1 MLVNEEVADKTVRLA
16 ISTTKL
22 TGRTLCRALSMYLR
36 HCKQKKA
43 EKAAKAVKD
52 DHIKGKQSVKEL
64 IGQNQGVSSLPV
76 GETGLKDF
84 ERIAKKYGVDFAI
97 VKDKT
102 VTPTKYMVFFKARD
116 ADAIAQVLAE
126 YTAKQMK
133 KQSQNRPSLLKALK
147 KFKELVASIPKK
159 EHEKKKEKS
168 R

>member
-1 MLVNEEVADKTVRLA
+1 MLANEEVAEKTVRLV

-22 TGRTLCRALSMYLR
+22 TAHSLERGLQAFLR
-36 HCKQKKA
+36 NHRQKKNV
-43 EKAAKAVKD
+43 KAPKD
-52 DHIKGKQSVKEL
+52 DRIQGKQTIKQL

-84 ERIAKKYGVDFAI
+84 ERIAKKYGVDFVI

-133 KQSQNRPSLLKALK
+133 KQSQNRPSILKALK
-147 KFKELVASIPKK
+147 KFKELVANMPKK

>member
-1 MLVNEEVADKTVRLA
+1 MRLLVNEEVADKTVRLA

-22 TGRTLCRALSMYLR
+22 TVRTICRALSKYLQHR
-36 HCKQKKA
+36 KNKKA
-43 EKAAKAVKD
+43 NKAVKD
-52 DHIKGKQSVKEL
+52 DHIKGKQSVKQL

-133 KQSQNRPSLLKALK
+133 KQSQNRPSILNALK
-147 KFKELVASIPKK
+147 KFKELVANMPKK

>member
-1 MLVNEEVADKTVRLA
+1 MVNEEVAEKTIRLA

-22 TGRTLCRALSMYLR
+22 TASTLVRGLEKYLR
-36 HCKQKKA
+36 HRQHKKDM
-43 EKAAKAVKD
+43 KATKYD
-52 DHIKGKQSVKEL
+52 RIQGKQTIKQL

-147 KFKELVASIPKK
+147 KFKELVASMPKK

>member
-43 EKAAKAVKD
+43 LKD
-52 DHIKGKQSVKEL
+52 DHIKGKQTVKEL

-76 GETGLKDF
+76 GETGIKDF

-102 VTPTKYMVFFKARD
+102 VTKQRQLQVVPMLLVPVPRSFDTPVAV
-116 ADAIAQVLAE
+116 AQLQRIV
-126 YTAKQMK
+126 
-133 KQSQNRPSLLKALK
+133 
-147 KFKELVASIPKK
+147 
-159 EHEKKKEKS
+159 
-168 R
+168 

>member
-22 TGRTLCRALSMYLR
+22 PGRTLCRALSMYLR

-43 EKAAKAVKD
+43 VKD
-52 DHIKGKQSVKEL
+52 DHIKGKQTVKEL

-76 GETGLKDF
+76 GETGIKDF

-102 VTPTKYMVFFKARD
+102 VTPMKYMVFFKARD

-126 YTAKQMK
+126 YTAKQVK
-133 KQSQNRPSLLKALK
+133 KQSQNRPSILKVLK
-147 KFKELVASIPKK
+147 KFKELVANMPKK

>member
-43 EKAAKAVKD
+43 LKD
-52 DHIKGKQSVKEL
+52 DHIKGKQTVKEL

-76 GETGLKDF
+76 GETGIKDF

-102 VTPTKYMVFFKARD
+102 VTPMKYMVFFKARD

-126 YTAKQMK
+126 YTAKQVK
-133 KQSQNRPSLLKALK
+133 KQSQNRPSILKVLK
-147 KFKELVASIPKK
+147 KFKELVANMPKK
-159 EHEKKKEKS
+159 EQEKKKEKS

>member
-1 MLVNEEVADKTVRLA
+1 LLVNEEISDKSVRLA

-22 TGRTLCRALSMYLR
+22 TARTLCRALSMYL
-36 HCKQKKA
+36 HNHKQQKNM
-43 EKAAKAVKD
+43 KAAKD
-52 DHIKGKQSVKEL
+52 DRIQGKQTIKQL

-102 VTPTKYMVFFKARD
+102 VTPTKYMVFFKASD

-133 KQSQNRPSLLKALK
+133 KQSQNRPSILKALK
-147 KFKELVASIPKK
+147 KFKEMVANMPKK

>member
-1 MLVNEEVADKTVRLA
+1 M
-16 ISTTKL
+16 
-22 TGRTLCRALSMYLR
+22 
-36 HCKQKKA
+36 
-43 EKAAKAVKD
+43 
-52 DHIKGKQSVKEL
+52 

-76 GETGLKDF
+76 GETGIKDF

-102 VTPTKYMVFFKARD
+102 VTPMKYMVFFKARD

-126 YTAKQMK
+126 YTAKQVK
-133 KQSQNRPSLLKALK
+133 KQSQNRPSILKVLK
-147 KFKELVASIPKK
+147 KFKELVANMPKK

>member
-1 MLVNEEVADKTVRLA
+1 MQEYVDEKSINVAIK
-16 ISTTKL
+16 TTKV
-22 TGRTLCRALSMYLR
+22 TGSVIFKALKAYLR
-36 HCKQKKA
+36 YRKNKM
-43 EKAAKAVKD
+43 VKNAIQD
-52 DHIKGKQSVKEL
+52 ERIKGKQSGEEL

-84 ERIAKKYGVDFAI
+84 ERIANKYGVDFAI

-102 VTPTKYMVFFKARD
+102 VEPVKYTVFFKARD

-133 KQSQNRPSLLKALK
+133 KQSQNRPSIIKTLK
-147 KFKELVASIPKK
+147 KFKEMLAKMPKK
-159 EHEKKKEKS
+159 EQEKKKEQT

>member
-1 MLVNEEVADKTVRLA
+1 MRYLVNEDVAEKTIRLA

-22 TGRTLCRALSMYLR
+22 TGRTLARGLEKFLR
-36 HCKQKKA
+36 PHQHKKDM
-43 EKAAKAVKD
+43 KATKD
-52 DHIKGKQSVKEL
+52 DRIQGKQTIKQL

-102 VTPTKYMVFFKARD
+102 VTPMKYMVFFKARD
-116 ADAIAQVLAE
+116 ADALAQVLAE

-133 KQSQNRPSLLKALK
+133 KQSQKRPSLLKTLK
-147 KFKELVASIPKK
+147 KFKEKVASMPKK
-159 EHEKKKEKS
+159 EREKKKEKS

>member
-1 MLVNEEVADKTVRLA
+1 MQEYVDEKSINVAIK
-16 ISTTKL
+16 TTKV
-22 TGRTLCRALSMYLR
+22 TGSVIFKAL
-36 HCKQKKA
+36 KA
-43 EKAAKAVKD
+43 YMRYRQNKTEKNAIQD
-52 DHIKGKQSVKEL
+52 ERIKGKQSVEEL

-84 ERIAKKYGVDFAI
+84 ERIANKYGVDFAI

-102 VTPTKYMVFFKARD
+102 VEPVKYTVFFKARD

-133 KQSQNRPSLLKALK
+133 KQSQNRPSIIKTLK
-147 KFKELVASIPKK
+147 KFKEMLAKMPKK
-159 EHEKKKEKS
+159 EQEKKKEQT

>member
-36 HCKQKKA
+36 QCKQK
-43 EKAAKAVKD
+43 KAVKD
-52 DHIKGKQSVKEL
+52 DHIKGKQTVKEL

-76 GETGLKDF
+76 GETGIKDF

-102 VTPTKYMVFFKARD
+102 VTPMKYMVFFKARD

-126 YTAKQMK
+126 YTAKQVK
-133 KQSQNRPSLLKALK
+133 KQSQNRPSILKVLK
-147 KFKELVASIPKK
+147 KFKELVANMPKK

>member
-1 MLVNEEVADKTVRLA
+1 MRYLVNEDVAEKTIRLA

-22 TGRTLCRALSMYLR
+22 TGRTLARGLEKFLR
-36 HCKQKKA
+36 YHQHKKDM
-43 EKAAKAVKD
+43 KATRD
-52 DHIKGKQSVKEL
+52 DRIQGKQTIKQL

-133 KQSQNRPSLLKALK
+133 KQSQNRASLLKALK
-147 KFKELVASIPKK
+147 KFKELVASMPKK

>member
-1 MLVNEEVADKTVRLA
+1 MVNEEISDKSVRLA

-22 TGRTLCRALSMYLR
+22 TARTLCRALSMYLR
-36 HCKQKKA
+36 HHKQKKA
-43 EKAAKAVKD
+43 DRVAKD
-52 DHIKGKQSVKEL
+52 DHIKGKQSVKQL

-133 KQSQNRPSLLKALK
+133 KQSQNRPSIVKALK
-147 KFKELVASIPKK
+147 KFKELVANMPKK

>member
-1 MLVNEEVADKTVRLA
+1 MVNEEVAEKTIRLA

-22 TGRTLCRALSMYLR
+22 TASTLARGLEKYLR
-36 HCKQKKA
+36 HRQHKKDM
-43 EKAAKAVKD
+43 KATKD
-52 DHIKGKQSVKEL
+52 DRIQGKQTIKQL

-133 KQSQNRPSLLKALK
+133 KQSQNRPGLLKALK
-147 KFKELVASIPKK
+147 KFKELVANMPKR

>member
-1 MLVNEEVADKTVRLA
+1 MRLLVNEEISDKTIRLA
-16 ISTTKL
+16 ITITKMSASSVL
-22 TGRTLCRALSMYLR
+22 QALKKYLQE
-36 HCKQKKA
+36 CQKKR
-43 EKAAKAVKD
+43 EQRLSKD
-52 DHIKGKQSVKEL
+52 NHIQGKQSVKEL

-84 ERIAKKYGVDFAI
+84 ERIANKYGVDFAI

-102 VTPTKYMVFFKARD
+102 VEPVKYTVFFKARD

-133 KQSQNRPSLLKALK
+133 KQSQNRPSIIKTLK
-147 KFKELVASIPKK
+147 KFKEMLAKMPKK
-159 EHEKKKEKS
+159 EQEKKKEQT

>member
-1 MLVNEEVADKTVRLA
+1 MRVLVNEEVAEKAVRLVF
-16 ISTTKL
+16 STTKL
-22 TGRTLCRALSMYLR
+22 SANTLTKGMETFLR
-36 HCKQKKA
+36 EHRRKKDM
-43 EKAAKAVKD
+43 KATKD
-52 DHIKGKQSVKEL
+52 DRIQGKQTIKQL

-147 KFKELVASIPKK
+147 KFKELVASMPKK

>member
-1 MLVNEEVADKTVRLA
+1 MVNEEISEKTVR
-16 ISTTKL
+16 IFVRVTE
-22 TGRTLCRALSMYLR
+22 LSAREIEKYLSKYLSEQ
-36 HCKQKKA
+36 KQKRA
-43 EKAAKAVKD
+43 NKAVEK
-52 DHIKGKQSVKEL
+52 KPTGKQTVKQL

-102 VTPTKYMVFFKARD
+102 TTPKKYMVFFKARD

-126 YTAKQMK
+126 YTAKQVK
-133 KQSQNRPSLLKALK
+133 KQQKPSVLKAIK
-147 KFKELVASIPKK
+147 KFKEMVANMPKK
-159 EHEKKKEKS
+159 EHEKKKEKT

>member
-1 MLVNEEVADKTVRLA
+1 MLVNEEVAEKTVRLA

-22 TGRTLCRALSMYLR
+22 TTRNICQALSKYLQ
-36 HCKQKKA
+36 HCKHKKA
-43 EKAAKAVKD
+43 NRAVKD
-52 DHIKGKQSVKEL
+52 DHIKGKQTVKQL

-102 VTPTKYMVFFKARD
+102 VEPTKYVVFFKARD

-126 YTAKQMK
+126 YAAKQMK
-133 KQSQNRPSLLKALK
+133 KQEKKERPSILEKLK
-147 KFKELVASIPKK
+147 KFKDIVAKQPKK
-159 EHEKKKEKS
+159 EKERRKEHE

>member
-1 MLVNEEVADKTVRLA
+1 MRYLANEDVAEKTIRRA

-22 TGRTLCRALSMYLR
+22 TGRTLARGLEKFLR
-36 HCKQKKA
+36 HHQHKKDM
-43 EKAAKAVKD
+43 KATKD
-52 DHIKGKQSVKEL
+52 DRIQGKQTIKQL

-97 VKDKT
+97 VKDKA
-102 VTPTKYMVFFKARD
+102 VTLTKYMVFFKARD

-133 KQSQNRPSLLKALK
+133 QSQNRPSLLKALK
-147 KFKELVASIPKK
+147 KFKELVASMPKK

>member
-1 MLVNEEVADKTVRLA
+1 MRYLVNEDVAEKTIRLA

-22 TGRTLCRALSMYLR
+22 TGRTLARGLEKFLR
-36 HCKQKKA
+36 HYQHKKDM
-43 EKAAKAVKD
+43 KATKD
-52 DHIKGKQSVKEL
+52 DRIQGKQTIKQL

-147 KFKELVASIPKK
+147 KFKELVASMPKK

>member
-1 MLVNEEVADKTVRLA
+1 MLVNEEISDKSVRLA

-22 TGRTLCRALSMYLR
+22 TARTLCRALSMYLR
-36 HCKQKKA
+36 NHKQQKNM
-43 EKAAKAVKD
+43 KAAKD
-52 DHIKGKQSVKEL
+52 DRIQGKQTIKQL

-133 KQSQNRPSLLKALK
+133 KQSQNRPSILKVLK
-147 KFKELVASIPKK
+147 KFKELVANMPKK

>member
-1 MLVNEEVADKTVRLA
+1 MRYLVNEEVAEKTIRLA

-22 TGRTLCRALSMYLR
+22 TGRTLANGLEKYLR
-36 HCKQKKA
+36 HRQHKKDM
-43 EKAAKAVKD
+43 KATKD
-52 DHIKGKQSVKEL
+52 DRFQGKQTIKQL

-147 KFKELVASIPKK
+147 KFKELVASMPKK